1 MGNTY
6 DKSGLLGARS
16 AFSAPLPE
24 NASDLRAVYRVA
36 EARSARLRL
45 LFDSARD
52 LATADDDT
60 VEQQLQLAS
69 QRAAHFLGYTRG
81 RLTMEQ
87 PVNANADG
95 RVIDLAAASGVGT
108 VAYLVL
114 DNLAGGPVHPDDLEA
129 VGVLGQL
136 MTARLAS
143 MHRESERDLLLS
155 EIADREAR
163 LATLVERMIVDD
175 ERARRRL
182 AADLH
187 DGVAQV
193 AGAAL
198 RRLEIIDEIRAQLS
212 SDALSE
218 LERGV
223 ELVRQTVGELRSL
236 IRGLRP
242 VTLESLGLA
251 AALKE
256 ELPRLIDIPLLFR
269 TTDVAASR
277 PSPEVEISL
286 FRAAQEAVHNIRKH
300 ARGCTRVEVGLDMK
314 PSGLRLEI
322 VNDGE
327 AADQLTLQ
335 SRPSGSSASGLG
347 LLMMRERISAIG
359 GDLRIEAAAGGGVR
373 LEIELCHSPAASQ
386 Q

>member
-1 MGNTY
+1 MANPH
-6 DKSGLLGARS
+6 DRNGLFGARS
-16 AFSAPLPE
+16 ASSGSPE
-24 NASDLRAVYRVA
+24 SASDLRAVYRVA

-52 LATADDDT
+52 LATAEDDAVD
-60 VEQQLQLAS
+60 QQLQLAS
-69 QRAAHFLGYTRG
+69 QRAAHFLGFARG
-81 RLTMEQ
+81 RLAMEQ
-87 PVNANADG
+87 PANVSPDA
-95 RVIDLAAASGVGT
+95 RVIDLAPASGVGP

-114 DNLAGGPVHPDDLEA
+114 DNLAGGAVHPDDLEA

-136 MTARLAS
+136 MMARLAS
-143 MHRESERDLLLS
+143 MHRERERDLLLS
-155 EIADREAR
+155 EIAEREAR
-163 LATLVERMIVDD
+163 LATLVERLIVDD
-175 ERARRRL
+175 EHARRRL

-198 RRLEIIDEIRAQLS
+198 RRLEIIDEIRPQLS
-212 SDALSE
+212 PDTLSE
-218 LERGV
+218 IDRGV

-251 AALKE
+251 AALSE
-256 ELPRLIDIPLLFR
+256 ELPRLIDVPLHVR
-269 TTDVAASR
+269 TTDAAASR

-300 ARGCTRVEVGLDMK
+300 ARGCTRVEVRLDMK

-322 VNDGE
+322 VNDGDE
-327 AADQLTLQ
+327 VDQLKLQ
-335 SRPSGSSASGLG
+335 SRPTGSPASGLG

-359 GDLRIEAAAGGGVR
+359 GDLRIDAVPGGGVR
-373 LEIELCHSPAASQ
+373 LEIGLCYRPATSQ

>member
-1 MGNTY
+1 MANPH
-6 DKSGLLGARS
+6 DKNGLLGARS
-16 AFSAPLPE
+16 AFSASHPE
-24 NASDLRAVYRVA
+24 NASDLRTVYRVA

-52 LATADDDT
+52 LATAEDDGVD
-60 VEQQLQLAS
+60 QQLQLAS

-81 RLTMEQ
+81 RLAMEQ
-87 PVNANADG
+87 PANANPDA
-95 RVIDLAAASGVGT
+95 RVIDLAAAAGVGP

-114 DNLAGGPVHPDDLEA
+114 DNLAGGAVHPDDLEA

-136 MTARLAS
+136 MMARLAS
-143 MHRESERDLLLS
+143 MHRERERDLLLS

-175 ERARRRL
+175 EHARRRL

-198 RRLEIIDEIRAQLS
+198 RRLEIIDEIRPQLS
-212 SDALSE
+212 PDALSE
-218 LERGV
+218 IDRGV

-251 AALKE
+251 AALRE
-256 ELPRLIDIPLLFR
+256 ELPRLIDIPLHFR
-269 TTDVAASR
+269 TTDVAACR
-277 PSPEVEISL
+277 PSAEIEISL

-300 ARGCTRVEVGLDMK
+300 ARGCTRVEVRLDMK

-327 AADQLTLQ
+327 AVDQLTLQ
-335 SRPSGSSASGLG
+335 SRPSGSSAGGLG

-359 GDLRIEAAAGGGVR
+359 GDLRTDAVQGGGVR
-373 LEIELCHSPAASQ
+373 LEIELCYSLAASQ

>member
-1 MGNTY
+1 MDNPH
-6 DKSGLLGARS
+6 DSSGFSGARS
-16 AFSAPLPE
+16 RLKAPLPD
-24 NASDLRAVYRVA
+24 NATDLRALYCVA

-52 LATADDDT
+52 LATAEDEK

-69 QRAAHFLGYTRG
+69 QRAAHFLGYSRG
-81 RLTMEQ
+81 RLTMQQ
-87 PVNANADG
+87 PAKTNPDS
-95 RVIDLAAASGVGT
+95 RVISLAGASGVGPF
-108 VAYLVL
+108 AYLVL
-114 DNLAGGPVHPDDLEA
+114 DNPAGGAVHPDDLEA
-129 VGVLGQL
+129 VDVLGQL
-136 MTARLAS
+136 MVARLAS
-143 MHRESERDLLLS
+143 MHRERERDSLLS
-155 EIADREAR
+155 EIADREVR

-175 ERARRRL
+175 EHARRRL

-198 RRLEIIDEIRAQLS
+198 RRLEIIDEIRPQLS

-218 LERGV
+218 IDRGV

-251 AALKE
+251 AALRE
-256 ELPRLIDIPLLFR
+256 ELPRLIDIPLHFR
-269 TTDVAASR
+269 TTDVAARR
-277 PSPEVEISL
+277 PSPEIEISM

-300 ARGCTRVEVGLDMK
+300 ARGCTRVDVKLEMT

-322 VNDGE
+322 LNDGD

-335 SRPSGSSASGLG
+335 ARPGDSSGSGLG
-347 LLMMRERISAIG
+347 LFMMRERISAIG
-359 GDLRIEAAAGGGVR
+359 GELRIEAVEGGGVR
-373 LEIELCHSPAASQ
+373 LAIELCYSLATSQ

>member
-1 MGNTY
+1 MGNPH
-6 DKSGLLGARS
+6 DKSGLFGARS
-16 AFSAPLPE
+16 AFSASLPE
-24 NASDLRAVYRVA
+24 SASDLRAVYRVA

-52 LATADDDT
+52 LATAEDDAVDH
-60 VEQQLQLAS
+60 QLQLAS

-87 PVNANADG
+87 PANANPDA
-95 RVIDLAAASGVGT
+95 RVIDLAAASGVGPA
-108 VAYLVL
+108 AYLVL
-114 DNLAGGPVHPDDLEA
+114 DNLAGGAVHPDDLEA

-136 MTARLAS
+136 MMARLAS
-143 MHRESERDLLLS
+143 MHRERERDLLLS

-175 ERARRRL
+175 ESARRRL

-198 RRLEIIDEIRAQLS
+198 RRLEIIDELRPQLTP
-212 SDALSE
+212 DALSDID
-218 LERGV
+218 RGV

-251 AALKE
+251 AALRE
-256 ELPRLIDIPLLFR
+256 ELPRLVDVPLHFR

-277 PSPEVEISL
+277 PSPEIEISL

-300 ARGCTRVEVGLDMK
+300 ACGCTRVEVRLDMK

-327 AADQLTLQ
+327 AVDQFTLQ
-335 SRPSGSSASGLG
+335 SRPSGSSSGGLG

-359 GDLRIEAAAGGGVR
+359 GDLRIKAVEGGGVR
-373 LEIELCHSPAASQ
+373 LEIELCFSLATSQ

>member
-1 MGNTY
+1 MASPHDRN
-6 DKSGLLGARS
+6 GLFGARS
-16 AFSAPLPE
+16 ALSASPE
-24 NASDLRAVYRVA
+24 SASDLRAVYRVA

-52 LATADDDT
+52 LATAEDDSVD
-60 VEQQLQLAS
+60 QQLQLAS
-69 QRAAHFLGYTRG
+69 QRAAHFLGFARG
-81 RLTMEQ
+81 RLAMEQ
-87 PVNANADG
+87 PANVGPDA
-95 RVIDLAAASGVGT
+95 RVIDLAPASGVGP

-114 DNLAGGPVHPDDLEA
+114 DNLAGGAVHPDDLEA

-136 MTARLAS
+136 MMARLAS
-143 MHRESERDLLLS
+143 MHRERERDLLLS

-163 LATLVERMIVDD
+163 LATLVERLIVDD
-175 ERARRRL
+175 EHARRRL

-198 RRLEIIDEIRAQLS
+198 RRLEIIDEIRPQLS
-212 SDALSE
+212 PDALSE
-218 LERGV
+218 IDRGV

-251 AALKE
+251 AALSE
-256 ELPRLIDIPLLFR
+256 ELPRLIDVPLYVR
-269 TTDVAASR
+269 TTDIAASR

-300 ARGCTRVEVGLDMK
+300 ARGCTRVEVRLDMK

-322 VNDGE
+322 VNDG
-327 AADQLTLQ
+327 ADVDQLTLQ
-335 SRPSGSSASGLG
+335 SRPAGSPASGLG

-359 GDLRIEAAAGGGVR
+359 GDLRIDAVPGGGVR
-373 LEIELCHSPAASQ
+373 LEIELCYRLATPQ
-386 Q
+386 K

>member
-1 MGNTY
+1 MANPH
-6 DKSGLLGARS
+6 DRNGLFGARS
-16 AFSAPLPE
+16 ALSASPE
-24 NASDLRAVYRVA
+24 SASDLRAVYRVA

-52 LATADDDT
+52 LATAEDDAVD
-60 VEQQLQLAS
+60 QQLQLAS

-81 RLTMEQ
+81 RLAMEQ
-87 PVNANADG
+87 PANADPDA
-95 RVIDLAAASGVGT
+95 RVIDLAAASGVGP

-114 DNLAGGPVHPDDLEA
+114 DNLAGGAVHPDDLEA

-136 MTARLAS
+136 MMARLAS
-143 MHRESERDLLLS
+143 THRERERDLLLS

-163 LATLVERMIVDD
+163 LATLVERLIVDD
-175 ERARRRL
+175 EHARRRL

-198 RRLEIIDEIRAQLS
+198 RRLEIIDEIRPQLS
-212 SDALSE
+212 PDALSE
-218 LERGV
+218 IDRGV

-251 AALKE
+251 AALSE
-256 ELPRLIDIPLLFR
+256 ELPRLIDVPLHVR

-277 PSPEVEISL
+277 PSPEIEISL

-300 ARGCTRVEVGLDMK
+300 ARGCTRVEVRLDMK

-327 AADQLTLQ
+327 AVDQLTLE
-335 SRPSGSSASGLG
+335 SRPSGSSADGLG

-359 GDLRIEAAAGGGVR
+359 GDLRTDAVQGGGVR
-373 LEIELCHSPAASQ
+373 LEIELCYSLAASQ

>member
-1 MGNTY
+1 MANPH
-6 DKSGLLGARS
+6 DKNGLFGARS
-16 AFSAPLPE
+16 AFGASHPE

-52 LATADDDT
+52 LATAEDDGVD
-60 VEQQLQLAS
+60 QQLQLAS

-81 RLTMEQ
+81 RLAMEQ
-87 PVNANADG
+87 PANANPDA
-95 RVIDLAAASGVGT
+95 RVIDLAAAAGVGP

-114 DNLAGGPVHPDDLEA
+114 DNLAGGAVHPDDLEA

-136 MTARLAS
+136 MMARLAS
-143 MHRESERDLLLS
+143 MHRERERDLLLS

-175 ERARRRL
+175 EHARRRL

-198 RRLEIIDEIRAQLS
+198 RRLEIIDEIRPQLS
-212 SDALSE
+212 PDALSE
-218 LERGV
+218 IDRGV

-251 AALKE
+251 AALRE
-256 ELPRLIDIPLLFR
+256 ELPRLIDVPLHVR
-269 TTDVAASR
+269 TTDVAARR
-277 PSPEVEISL
+277 PSPEIEISL

-300 ARGCTRVEVGLDMK
+300 ARGCTRVEVRLDMK

-327 AADQLTLQ
+327 AVDQLTLQ
-335 SRPSGSSASGLG
+335 SRPSGSSAGGLG

-359 GDLRIEAAAGGGVR
+359 GDLRTDAVQGGGVR
-373 LEIELCHSPAASQ
+373 LEIELCYSLAASQ

>member
-1 MGNTY
+1 M
-6 DKSGLLGARS
+6 S
-16 AFSAPLPE
+16 ASPE
-24 NASDLRAVYRVA
+24 SASDLRAVYRVA

-52 LATADDDT
+52 LATAEDDSVD
-60 VEQQLQLAS
+60 QQLQLAS
-69 QRAAHFLGYTRG
+69 QRAAHFLGFARG
-81 RLTMEQ
+81 RLAMEQ
-87 PVNANADG
+87 PANVGPDA
-95 RVIDLAAASGVGT
+95 RVIDLAPASGVGP

-114 DNLAGGPVHPDDLEA
+114 DNLAGGAVHPDDLEA

-136 MTARLAS
+136 MMARLAS
-143 MHRESERDLLLS
+143 MHRERERDLLLS

-163 LATLVERMIVDD
+163 LATLVERLIVDD
-175 ERARRRL
+175 EHARRRL

-198 RRLEIIDEIRAQLS
+198 RRLEIIDEIRPQLS
-212 SDALSE
+212 PDALSE
-218 LERGV
+218 IDRGV

-251 AALKE
+251 AALSE
-256 ELPRLIDIPLLFR
+256 ELPRLIDVPLYVR
-269 TTDVAASR
+269 TTDIAASR

-300 ARGCTRVEVGLDMK
+300 ARGCTRVEVRLDMK

-322 VNDGE
+322 VNDG
-327 AADQLTLQ
+327 ADVDQLTLQ
-335 SRPSGSSASGLG
+335 SRPAGSPASGLG

-359 GDLRIEAAAGGGVR
+359 GDLRIDAVPGGGVR
-373 LEIELCHSPAASQ
+373 LEIELCYRLATPQ
-386 Q
+386 K